1 MHTHTIGFTAV
12 LARRIGPLD
21 HRLTAVTLCINIG
34 NVMTCG
40 IELSLSRQYALRT
53 HIQKIRRHTAPENRY

>member
-1 MHTHTIGFTAV
+1 M
-12 LARRIGPLD
+12 ARRIGPLD